1 MPLQRRLPKR
11 GFTHRF
17 KTEFQVVNVGDLER
31 LTSLT
36 TIDPTVLHQNG
47 LVKKK
52 TLPVKILGTGQ
63 VSRPLQVSA
72 HAFSKSAKEK
82 IESAGGKVTVL

>member
-1 MPLQRRLPKR
+1 MPLQRRVPKR
-11 GFTHRF
+11 GFTNRF
-17 KTEFQVVNVGDLER
+17 KKEFQVVNVGDLDR
-31 LTSLT
+31 LQSLT
-36 TIDPTVLHQNG
+36 TIDPAVLRENG
-47 LVKKK
+47 LIKKRAV
-52 TLPVKILGTGQ
+52 PVKVLGTGQ